1 MSRFRFHLD
10 FEFPEDYTQEQAI
23 SFVRVLEDQM
33 KNTGKLNLKLVDR
46 FKVTYRLGNDED
58 RQKSNYLDINDNG
71 HVSHKKSVWVP
82 AF

>member
-33 KNTGKLNLKLVDR
+33 KNTGKLNLKLA
-46 FKVTYRLGNDED
+46 YRLGNDED